1 MDVPGREHAL
11 DSEPA
16 LGGGPEP
23 GREPG
28 LLKLGAFAART
39 RLSAKALRLYDRQ
52 GLLPPAYVD
61 EATGYRYYR
70 TDQVERARTV
80 ALLRRLDMPLADI
93 GALLGLD
100 DAAAA
105 TALGAYWAGV
115 EERIA
120 AQRTLVD
127 YLRGRLSGRSPTMY
141 GTFEIRTADVPEAF
155 VLCERRHVFTHEL
168 STWIDASLGRLEQVA
183 DELCG
188 GVTAS
193 PFVIYHAEVT
203 EDSDGPAEACV
214 PVADPEA
221 ARAWAKAQGRQ
232 RDVRARVEPAR
243 RLAYARI
250 AKAQVAYPQI
260 IGAYD
265 AVEEWIAREG
275 LSQAGPCREVYF
287 TDWDAA
293 GPGDDVCD
301 VAYPVT

>member
-1 MDVPGREHAL
+1 MDVPGR
-11 DSEPA
+11 DPEPA
-16 LGGGPEP
+16 
-23 GREPG
+23 REPG
-28 LLKLGAFAART
+28 LLSIGAFAART

-70 TDQVERARTV
+70 TDQVERARSV

-93 GALLGLD
+93 AGVVGLD

-105 TALGAYWAGV
+105 AALGAYWAGV

-127 YLRGRLSGRSPTMY
+127 YLRGRLSGRSPTLY
-141 GTFEIRTADVPEAF
+141 GKFEIRTADVPEAF
-155 VLCERRHVFTHEL
+155 VICERRHVFTHEL
-168 STWIDASLGRLEQVA
+168 STWIDASFERLERVA
-183 DELCG
+183 EELCG
-188 GVTAS
+188 GIPAS
-193 PFVIYHAEVT
+193 PFVIYHSEVT

-221 ARAWAKAQGRQ
+221 ARAWAEAQGRQ
-232 RDVRARVEPAR
+232 RDIRARAEPGW

-250 AKAQVAYPQI
+250 TKAQVAYPQI

-265 AVEEWIAREG
+265 AVEEWITREG
-275 LSQAGPCREVYF
+275 LDQAGPCREVYF

-293 GPGDDVCD
+293 GPEDDVCD
-301 VAYPVT
+301 VAYPVR